1 MQINQVQSYSQ
12 SNKNASFT
20 ALRGVKY
27 INDFN
32 PQESPEDVVIIK
44 NFLANKNIKN
54 LLKKY
59 DVWATFDK
67 HQDSYY
73 MDTQYEILSM
83 KCKKVPVDSGKKS
96 IFKSIKFLFQKD
108 KRDSLEIKLG
118 GGYDCMQDSD
128 MVRLSNK
135 IKNVTDTELEL
146 QLVRSERNLLANKL
160 HSIGVNN
167 VERNL
172 ERQL

>member
-1 MQINQVQSYSQ
+1 MQINPIQH
-12 SNKNASFT
+12 SNKSNNNVAFT
-20 ALRGVKY
+20 SLKGMKF

-32 PQESPEDVVIIK
+32 PKKSPEDVKIIK
-44 NFLANKNIKN
+44 NFLANQNIKN

-73 MDTQYEILSM
+73 MDIQYEILTM
-83 KCKKVPVDSGKKS
+83 KCKKVPADSDKNS
-96 IFKSIKFLFQKD
+96 ILKSIKSLFQRD
-108 KRDSLEIKLG
+108 KRDSLEIKLE

-128 MVRLSNK
+128 MVRLSDK
-135 IKNVTDTELEL
+135 IINVTDTELEL

-160 HSIGVNN
+160 HSIELNN

-172 ERQL
+172 ER